1 MRRYYFALLLLSTLL
16 VQGCSTT
23 PKKAASDNEAVYQQ
37 HIQQL
42 STIKDFDLA
51 GKLGVIYQKKGFSGG
66 INWAHKINYDM
77 IEVLSPLGSKV
88 AVIEKKPD
96 IVTLT
101 DSKKQ
106 VKIAPDVETLTA
118 TYLGW
123 QLPLSGLSDWALG
136 KPTDKAPIDD
146 VSWDAFGR
154 LQTLSQQGWA
164 IEYLNYVEHNGL
176 SLPSKIRIKNDHVRL
191 KLIVKNWHTP
201 NDTIQ

>member
-77 IEVLSPLGSKV
+77 IEVLSPLGSKR
-88 AVIEKKPD
+88 
-96 IVTLT
+96 L
-101 DSKKQ
+101 
-106 VKIAPDVETLTA
+106 A
-118 TYLGW
+118 TSIIRPIRLGT
-123 QLPLSGLSDWALG
+123 G
-136 KPTDKAPIDD
+136 
-146 VSWDAFGR
+146 
-154 LQTLSQQGWA
+154 QTNRQST
-164 IEYLNYVEHNGL
+164 H
-176 SLPSKIRIKNDHVRL
+176 R
-191 KLIVKNWHTP
+191 
-201 NDTIQ
+201 